1 MHSIHNSAISKSDRP
16 RVARSSSRMLS
27 ESRHCWVST
36 ISNRYKPTPW
46 PQGSLKHGEAAPPTN
61 DGKMCAC
68 IGTKGH
74 FSINNPSTVFSS
86 EETKL
91 MYWHMDETH
100 QVTRLSMAPLWVF
113 AHMEQHFFE
122 CCLCR
127 FQHYHLY
134 EPCQEH
140 KSLGGNG
147 AAMGVLEVVND
158 TYVGSGFCENLPP
171 SSSQLY
177 IYIYTSI

>member
-1 MHSIHNSAISKSDRP
+1 
-16 RVARSSSRMLS
+16 
-27 ESRHCWVST
+27 
-36 ISNRYKPTPW
+36 
-46 PQGSLKHGEAAPPTN
+46 
-61 DGKMCAC
+61 
-68 IGTKGH
+68 
-74 FSINNPSTVFSS
+74 
-86 EETKL
+86 
-91 MYWHMDETH
+91 MDETH

-177 IYIYTSI
+177 IYQYIICIQLLGKVTLHRYTYRPATPAVALPPFLLQRRAIKLLHQSIRRHLKPPSLAW